1 MEEWIIV
8 NREISV
14 AHKLE
19 CHEGK
24 CRNLHGH
31 TYKLK
36 ICLAP
41 PRESNL
47 LQFKT
52 CPTMIMDFASLNA
65 FISRVLDEYDH
76 SYLNERLA
84 EPTCESFA
92 RLLFHKIAALGFQ
105 IRYLEL
111 YESGKNG
118 ILLEP

>member
-1 MEEWIIV
+1 
-8 NREISV
+8 
-14 AHKLE
+14 
-19 CHEGK
+19 
-24 CRNLHGH
+24 
-31 TYKLK
+31 
-36 ICLAP
+36 
-41 PRESNL
+41 
-47 LQFKT
+47 
-52 CPTMIMDFASLNA
+52 MIMDFASLNA

-76 SYLNERLA
+76 SYLNERLP